1 MKIGKTTITKIIL
14 LFITLFLSVL
24 ISIFIFPTM
33 VDFSME
39 KNRLF
44 HILLNIRLP
53 EIMIA
58 ITAGGCLGL
67 AGAIMQIILD
77 NSLASPFTLGISAAS
92 AFGAAV
98 SIFMELNLGILWLRP
113 ETTAF
118 ACALVSVALLV
129 LFSTLSRTTKKILF
143 LLV

>member
-1 MKIGKTTITKIIL
+1 MYTIKGDNMENKQTEENLTDVKAPTKQRKWW
-14 LFITLFLSVL
+14 LSL
-24 ISIFIFPTM
+24 IFI
-33 VDFSME
+33 
-39 KNRLF
+39 
-44 HILLNIRLP
+44 
-53 EIMIA
+53 
-58 ITAGGCLGL
+58 AGGL

-129 LFSTLSRTTKKILF
+129 LTESLLIHHNAQKLKNQYFLHYQEQLKKILF